1 MAWTSKYAARFTE
14 PVIDQ
19 IVAIIARDI
28 TAALGW
34 VATFSPTLPAAAFK
48 PFIEYDLALLPIQN
62 FPALLVA
69 PDQESFNDESQ
80 QTREQA
86 IRLLV
91 SLAVTNQDRSLCAR
105 LCQRYVRAVD
115 AILNS
120 AWELTPQDF
129 YSTALALPVPPYAT
143 GAKSPGLPAG
153 SLMRVFVEAHGYS
166 EMRQQPEGVFAM
178 AATLAVI
185 VELEET

>member
-14 PVIDQ
+14 PVVDQ

-28 TAALGW
+28 QAALAW
-34 VATFSPTLPAAAFK
+34 VATVSPTLPAAAFK
-48 PFIEYDLALLPIQN
+48 PFIEYDLALLPIEQ
-62 FPALLVA
+62 FPALLVV
-69 PDQESFNDESQ
+69 PDQEGFDAESDL
-80 QTREQA
+80 TRHQN

-129 YSTALALPVPPYAT
+129 YSTALALPSPPYAT
-143 GAKSPGLPAG
+143 GAKSPGLTGG
-153 SLMRVFVEAHGYS
+153 SLMRVFVEAHGYD
-166 EMRQQPEGVFAM
+166 EMRRTAQGVFAM